1 MSKKYLPLSN
11 VREDRST
18 SSFNSHCLQLCMQ
31 LNKWAKNRET
41 ATESASVEA
50 AVNTQPT
57 GDAVNTQPTA
67 TEPKKP
73 LTLEEKID
81 QNVTFNG
88 CCAFCSLLCICTIPM
103 LIVVFTAFLV
113 TSVVSWH
120 LSTVQLVVW
129 AYYVYVLCKPSY
141 S

>member
-1 MSKKYLPLSN
+1 
-11 VREDRST
+11 
-18 SSFNSHCLQLCMQ
+18 MQ

-41 ATESASVEA
+41 ATESSSVEA

-120 LSTVQLVVW
+120 LSTVQLC
-129 AYYVYVLCKPSY
+129 AGICACVLPA
-141 S
+141 